1 LEIALIFRDLAGEST
16 PKLLGGRSVFLDY
29 GYTKLD
35 PPIKTMAV
43 LYLSVD
49 CGGSQTK
56 IVYQLSGQESPGYLL
71 MSPLV
76 EEIKPEKIAS
86 YLDRKSSLGSPAPDR
101 EAYLKWQERVFVVGD
116 LAREFDPEDRTSEQK
131 YENALYKVAA
141 AIGVIMSKLK
151 LKLGKKKLE
160 LHLGVLIPWDEYN
173 DRSIFEERLR
183 KILAGFEFRG
193 VSLFCSIGSIL
204 VRPEGGGVAAT
215 YIRKNGTD
223 WLHEKKIAV
232 LMFGH
237 RNVTALYFDRG
248 KLSGDSP
255 LLGFTNFLDAVM
267 ERKSVDRELL
277 SNAVMDTIA
286 RAYDTTHA
294 QDQGHN
300 SYPDWAKYPPIK
312 GLARAKDVELN
323 ERECKSIVDAI
334 TVATKEYWEKIE
346 KWLGKTIPH
355 DVDVVIISGG
365 AAEFLEPDLEVYF
378 NAAHGGRRE
387 NNYSSWKRIGI
398 YLAKDEAKPM
408 PELLWGIEIIKLIRE
423 KFKILE
429 DKDDHNMAIRLVDCY
444 GLFDYLIGSMEGK

>member
-1 LEIALIFRDLAGEST
+1 
-16 PKLLGGRSVFLDY
+16 
-29 GYTKLD
+29 
-35 PPIKTMAV
+35 MAT

-56 IVYQLSGQESPGYLL
+56 IIYQLSGHESPGYLL

-76 EEIKPEKIAS
+76 EEIKPEKIAT

-101 EAYLKWQERVFVVGD
+101 EAHLKWQERVFVVGD

-141 AIGVIMSKLK
+141 AIGVIVERLK

-160 LHLGVLIPWDEYN
+160 VHLGVLIPWDEYN

-193 VSLFCSIGSIL
+193 VSICCSIGSIL

-215 YIRKNGTD
+215 YIRKHGKE
-223 WLHEKKIAV
+223 WLHDKKVAV

-277 SNAVMDTIA
+277 AIAVMDTIA
-286 RAYDTTHA
+286 QAHNITHP
-294 QDQGHN
+294 QTESYNH
-300 SYPDWAKYPPIK
+300 YPDWGKYPPIK
-312 GLARAKDVELN
+312 GLAKAKDVELK
-323 ERECKSIVDAI
+323 ERECKLIVDAI
-334 TVATKEYWEKIE
+334 TVATQEYWEKVE
-346 KWLGKTIPH
+346 KWLGKTIPSA
-355 DVDVVIISGG
+355 VDIVVISGG
-365 AAEFLEPDLEVYF
+365 ASEFLEPDLERYF
-378 NAAHGGRRE
+378 NAAHAGRKKDS
-387 NNYSSWKRIGI
+387 YSPWRRSGEYIAI
-398 YLAKDEAKPM
+398 DKDKPM
-408 PELLWGIEIIKLIRE
+408 PELLWGVEIIDLVRE
-423 KFKILE
+423 KFNIDS
-429 DKDDHNMAIRLVDCY
+429 DKDDHNLAIRLVDCY

>member
-1 LEIALIFRDLAGEST
+1 
-16 PKLLGGRSVFLDY
+16 
-29 GYTKLD
+29 
-35 PPIKTMAV
+35 MAV

-56 IVYQLSGQESPGYLL
+56 IVYQLSGAESPGYLL

-76 EEIKPEKIAS
+76 EEIKPEKIVT
-86 YLDRKSSLGSPAPDR
+86 YLDRKSSLGSPAPER

-141 AIGVIMSKLK
+141 AIGVIVSKLK

-183 KILAGFEFRG
+183 KVLAGFEFRG

-215 YIRKNGTD
+215 YIRQHGTD

-255 LLGFTNFLDAVM
+255 LLGFTNFLDAVI
-267 ERKSVDRELL
+267 ERKSLDRELL

-286 RAYDTTHA
+286 RGYKDTHP
-294 QDQGHN
+294 QNESYNH
-300 SYPDWAKYPPIK
+300 YPDWGNYPPIK
-312 GLARAKDVELN
+312 GLARAKDIELN
-323 ERECKSIVDAI
+323 GQECKLIVEAI
-334 TVATKEYWEKIE
+334 SVATREYWEKIE
-346 KWLGKTIPH
+346 KWLGKTIPGA
-355 DVDVVIISGG
+355 VDIVIISGG
-365 AAEFLEPDLEVYF
+365 AGKFLEPDLEGYF
-378 NAAHGGRRE
+378 NACHGGSKE
-387 NNYSSWKRIGI
+387 NNYYPWKRTGV
-398 YLAKDEAKPM
+398 YVAKDKDKPM
-408 PELLWGIEIIKLIRE
+408 PQLLWGVEIIKLVRE
-423 KFKILE
+423 KFKISA
-429 DKDDHNMAIRLVDCY
+429 DKDDRNMAIRLADCY
-444 GLFDYLIGSMEGK
+444 GLFDYLVGSMEGK

>member
-1 LEIALIFRDLAGEST
+1 
-16 PKLLGGRSVFLDY
+16 
-29 GYTKLD
+29 
-35 PPIKTMAV
+35 MAV

-56 IVYQLSGQESPGYLL
+56 IVYQLAGIESPGYLL

-76 EEIKPEKIAS
+76 EEIKPEKIVT

-141 AIGVIMSKLK
+141 AIGVIVERLK

-160 LHLGVLIPWDEYN
+160 VHLGVLIPWDEYN

-183 KILAGFEFRG
+183 KVLAGFEFRG

-215 YIRKNGTD
+215 YIRQHGKE
-223 WLHEKKIAV
+223 WLHDKQVAV

-237 RNVTALYFDRG
+237 RNVTALYFDGG

-255 LLGFTNFLDAVM
+255 LLGFSNFLDDVI
-267 ERKSVDRELL
+267 ERKSLDRELL

-286 RAYDTTHA
+286 AAYNDTRPKN
-294 QDQGHN
+294 QN
-300 SYPDWAKYPPIK
+300 VNLYPDWGKYAPIK
-312 GLARAKDVELN
+312 GLAKAKDVELN
-323 ERECKSIVDAI
+323 QRECKLIVDAI

-346 KWLGKTIPH
+346 KWLGKTIPSA
-355 DVDVVIISGG
+355 VDVVIISGG
-365 AAEFLEPDLEVYF
+365 AGEFLQPDLEGYF
-378 NAAHGGRRE
+378 NNCHEFVGSGSY
-387 NNYSSWKRIGI
+387 YSPHKRTGVYI
-398 YLAKDEAKPM
+398 AKNDDKPM
-408 PELLWGIEIIKLIRE
+408 PELLWGEEIVKLVRE
-423 KFKILE
+423 KFQI
-429 DKDDHNMAIRLVDCY
+429 DFQDDDHNMAIRLADCY

>member
-1 LEIALIFRDLAGEST
+1 
-16 PKLLGGRSVFLDY
+16 
-29 GYTKLD
+29 
-35 PPIKTMAV
+35 MAT

-56 IVYQLSGQESPGYLL
+56 IIYQLSGEESPGYLL

-215 YIRKNGTD
+215 YIRKHGKE
-223 WLHEKKIAV
+223 WLHDKKVAV

-255 LLGFTNFLDAVM
+255 LLGFTNFLDAVI

-277 SNAVMDTIA
+277 AIAVMDTISQA
-286 RAYDTTHA
+286 HNITHP
-294 QDQGHN
+294 QTESYNH
-300 SYPDWAKYPPIK
+300 YPDWGKYPPIK
-312 GLARAKDVELN
+312 GLAKAKDVELN
-323 ERECKSIVDAI
+323 QQECKLIVGAI

-346 KWLGKTIPH
+346 KWLGKTIPS

-365 AAEFLEPDLEVYF
+365 ASEFLEPDLERYF
-378 NAAHGGRRE
+378 NAAHAGRKKDH
-387 NNYSSWKRIGI
+387 YSPWRRSGEYIAI
-398 YLAKDEAKPM
+398 DKDKPM
-408 PELLWGIEIIKLIRE
+408 PELLWGVEIIDLVRE
-423 KFKILE
+423 KFNIAP
-429 DKDDHNMAIRLVDCY
+429 DKDDHNLAIRLVDCY
-444 GLFDYLIGSMEGK
+444 GLFDYLVGLLEGK